1 MNKDKNLLSRQRKVL
16 LSLLK
21 QARTNAGLTQ
31 SDLAKLLNQ
40 PQSFVSKYESGERR
54 IDILELR
61 GICSALNFP
70 IISFLKK
77 LEIELDE
84 SKY

>member
-31 SDLAKLLNQ
+31 SDLANLLNQ

-61 GICSALNFP
+61 NICSALNFP
-70 IISFLKK
+70 ITSFLKK
-77 LEIELDE
+77 LEIDLDE
-84 SKY
+84 AKY